1 MLLTAAEALGRVER
15 LANRMTDELRSRQKH
30 APLESRAKELFADI
44 FSLIKRMWNIE
55 LYVAEETVIAEG
67 TKIVKPV
74 GVTLGKVL
82 QALLILV
89 AGWWLARHLVRPVQ
103 WLVTTRFK
111 KDESFAN
118 QVSKLFLLI
127 MFVVVLFV
135 SLVSVNI
142 PLAVF
147 AFFGGA
153 LVIGIGFGAQHLIN
167 NFISGMSISM
177 RRIRSP

>member
-1 MLLTAAEALGRVER
+1 MPPWKVA
-15 LANRMTDELRSRQKH
+15 Q
-30 APLESRAKELFADI
+30 KELFADI

-103 WLVTTRFK
+103 WIVTTRFK

-153 LVIGIGFGAQHLIN
+153 LIQRHRRCGRLGHL
-167 NFISGMSISM
+167 
-177 RRIRSP
+177 RSCGKWPLLSFFCHRLFLASF